1 MSREEDAIRTTT
13 KAIAATVRDVPP
25 LELAPAPGELWSP
38 GRGPRRARRARRGES
53 GRRSLPWLAPLA
65 AAAVVVAVA
74 VSLVLVRGPQN
85 VGVVPQPALTDAGPG
100 GVPRYY
106 VAVDPAAG
114 PGPANGLLMGDTV
127 TGDTLPVL
135 PPPQMSFES
144 VTAAADD
151 RTFFVFATETGGS
164 RTTGLFFMLVLAP
177 GTDHVV
183 SYGSTAI
190 AQQSGVVASALS
202 ASGKYLAVAEDG
214 PAKGEQRVT
223 VFSVATGRPLR
234 TWSTTD
240 RLATWTLPSSQGNPL
255 TWIDGDR
262 AIAFTTY
269 GETAQTL
276 RVRTL
281 NVAAPLRGGNLMG
294 DGQLLAGSQL
304 IWSTSGSTAGQ
315 CNFIPPL
322 VSADGNTVTCVMT
335 EARPLPAGD
344 FQWTITW
351 RAYQASALAP
361 ASGKY
366 AVAYEVTRR
375 EPGNSTGTM
384 GALWTSQSGSA
395 LIGEWGIAPAPKAMA
410 SWLQASAIPGSSGS
424 GTSATMAL
432 ALGGVPASALQV
444 GVMSHGTFT
453 PLGLPQQILPLTPQA
468 IAW

>member
-1 MSREEDAIRTTT
+1 MSREEDAIRATTR
-13 KAIAATVRDVPP
+13 AIAATVRDVPP
-25 LELAPAPGELWSP
+25 LELGPAPDELWSP
-38 GRGPRRARRARRGES
+38 GRAPRRARRGGS
-53 GRRSLPWLAPLA
+53 GRRLLPWLAPLA

-85 VGVVPQPALTDAGPG
+85 GGVVSQPALTGSGPG

-106 VAVDPAAG
+106 VALDPAAG
-114 PGPANGLLMGDTV
+114 PGSSTGLLMGDTV
-127 TGDTLPVL
+127 TGETLPVL
-135 PPPQMSFES
+135 PPPHMSFES

-164 RTTGLFFMLVLAP
+164 RTTGLWFMLVLAP

-214 PAKGEQRVT
+214 PAKGEQRVI

-234 TWSTTD
+234 AWSTTD
-240 RLATWTLPSSQGNPL
+240 LLATWTLPSSQGNPL

-269 GETAQTL
+269 GETAHTL

-281 NVAAPLRGGNLMG
+281 NVGAPLPHFGLIG
-294 DGQLLAGSQL
+294 DSQL
-304 IWSTSGSTAGQ
+304 IWSTSEGAAAQ
-315 CNFIPPL
+315 CSSIPPL
-322 VSADGNTVTCVMT
+322 VSADGHTVTCVTT
-335 EARPLPAGD
+335 EVQRLPAGD

-366 AVAYEVTRR
+366 AIAYQVTRR
-375 EPGNSTGTM
+375 EPGNSIGTM
-384 GALWTSQSGSA
+384 GTLWTSQSGSA
-395 LIGEWGIAPAPKAMA
+395 LIGEWGIAPAPQAMA
-410 SWLQASAIPGSSGS
+410 SWLQASAIPGSRGS
-424 GTSATMAL
+424 DVSAIMPL
-432 ALGGVPASALQV
+432 AASGVPVSALHV

-453 PLGLPQQILPLTPQA
+453 PLQLPQQVLPLTPQA